1 MTAMY
6 IQLYRVIRT
15 PIMLTIRDPRAAKL
29 ARRLAESRQITMTQ
43 AVVTA
48 LEQELRRDRA
58 ATPLSE
64 RLDALAKKA
73 KAMAGPAARGMT
85 KDEIDALSEQ

>member
-1 MTAMY
+1 
-6 IQLYRVIRT
+6 
-15 PIMLTIRDPRAAKL
+15 MLTIRDPRAAKL
-29 ARRLAESRQITMTQ
+29 ARRLADSRQITMTQ

-64 RLDALAKKA
+64 RLYALAKRA
-73 KAMAGPAARGMT
+73 KAMAGPAARAMT
-85 KDEIDALSEQ
+85 KDEIDALSGQ